1 MTNYSLTALS
11 FCLLIMVGC
20 ATVPPNEESSLIE
33 TSYLEQT
40 EAHEEQ
46 QSKSKDLD
54 SDERKIEAAILASA
68 EKDFKTVTRILSSI
82 KDSEKNSYIKS
93 NLLIIEAERAIHLNR
108 PKLALRILENLSR
121 EDKLTSSYRLR
132 ISNLKAE
139 IYNIEKDFS
148 AHAKELISISQILEE
163 SKKKSNREQIFSSLM
178 RLSKRK
184 LENLLKRELSFEE
197 RDGFY

>member
-1 MTNYSLTALS
+1 MALKKIMLIMYTVCLRFILLYMTNYSLTALS

-68 EKDFKTVTRILSSI
+68 EKDFKTVTRIDL
-82 KDSEKNSYIKS
+82 
-93 NLLIIEAERAIHLNR
+93 
-108 PKLALRILENLSR
+108 
-121 EDKLTSSYRLR
+121 LTSWLSG
-132 ISNLKAE
+132 KAV
-139 IYNIEKDFS
+139 F
-148 AHAKELISISQILEE
+148 
-163 SKKKSNREQIFSSLM
+163 
-178 RLSKRK
+178 
-184 LENLLKRELSFEE
+184 
-197 RDGFY
+197 